1 MIINPERSKIM
12 VINGHDQDRLPIV
25 RGDCTISHCDTYVY
39 LGAIFTADGKVCQY
53 DEESHCK

>member
-1 MIINPERSKIM
+1 M